1 MSRNKTKLAGAF
13 LAIGLLS
20 FAAGTLA
27 QGRSPEVNQAESSLQ
42 TALAQLRAA
51 RDVFGG
57 HKTAAEN
64 LINQALGELQ
74 AGKAYAA
81 AHGM

>member
-1 MSRNKTKLAGAF
+1 MSRNKTKLAAAF

-20 FAAGTLA
+20 FAAGPLA
-27 QGRSPEVNQAESSLQ
+27 QGRYPDINQAEGSLQ

-64 LINQALGELQ
+64 LINQALGQLQ
-74 AGKAYAA
+74 EGKAFAT
-81 AHGM
+81 AHGY